1 MKKPFF
7 LVPAVAWAAVLTA
20 AACTP
25 AAPDRVVTADRIT
38 PPPVH
43 EAVFA
48 CGRDIAHTRFQA
60 ETLNLRLG
68 DEDFLLNQV
77 RSGSGARFEGQS
89 DNRPVLFWN
98 KGREAILE
106 IGGRSYPTCRQ
117 IDSPG
122 GASVAADAVQ
132 DAEWVVED
140 ISGRGVVDRSRVTM
154 SFAPDG
160 QLSGKA
166 GCNGYGAGYEITGDK
181 LKVGPIRATRMAC
194 APALM
199 TQEAAFLDV
208 LGSAGGFRIRPDGA
222 LVLSDMSGRT
232 ILARREGK

>member
-7 LVPAVAWAAVLTA
+7 LMPLLAYA
-20 AACTP
+20 AACAPATP
-25 AAPDRVVTADRIT
+25 DKAVSADKAAPVY
-38 PPPVH
+38 

-48 CGRDIAHTRFQA
+48 CGRDIARTRFQA
-60 ETLNLRLG
+60 DTLQLRLG
-68 DEDFLLNQV
+68 GENFLLNQV

-89 DNRPVLFWN
+89 ENRPVLFWN

-106 IGGRSYPTCRQ
+106 IGGKRYPTCRQ
-117 IDSPG
+117 TDNPGEPPATSDS
-122 GASVAADAVQ
+122 VQ

-140 ISGRGVVDRSRVTM
+140 ISGRGMVDRSRVTM
-154 SFAPDG
+154 NFAPDG

-166 GCNGYGAGYEITGDK
+166 GCNGYGAGYEMTGDR

-208 LGSAGGFRIRPDGA
+208 LGAAGGFRLRPDGA
-222 LVLSDMSGRT
+222 LVLTDAAGRT
-232 ILARREGK
+232 ILARREAL